1 MPNQSM
7 VKHQSRKLLPRRR
20 QQRKLPLLLALLT
33 TSLLSK
39 NLHLHQLSRRRLQR
53 QLQHPS
59 WKPQHPLRLPLSK
72 HLHLLLRHQP
82 KRQHLL
88 LRQLVNPE

>member
-1 MPNQSM
+1 M
-7 VKHQSRKLLPRRR
+7 VKHQSRKLLPKRR
-20 QQRKLPLLLALLT
+20 QQRKLPLLLALPM

-39 NLHLHQLSRRRLQR
+39 SLHLHQLLRRRLHR
-53 QLQHPS
+53 QLQHLS

-88 LRQLVNPE
+88 LRQLANPE

>member
-1 MPNQSM
+1 MA
-7 VKHQSRKLLPRRR
+7 KHQSRKLLPKRH
-20 QQRKLPLLLALLT
+20 QQRKLPLLLALPK

-82 KRQHLL
+82 KLRHLL
-88 LRQLVNPE
+88 QRQLANPV